1 MAKETP
7 HRKRHR
13 RKERAIAT
21 SLSEAIRIA
30 NNLLQRDAEAVRK
43 NKPAPL
49 TTLEAQ
55 AIVRLI
61 KDANLTLSS
70 LLEGGTGGRRGR
82 PA

>member
-1 MAKETP
+1 MAAALRGRRRGKEQ
-7 HRKRHR
+7 
-13 RKERAIAT
+13 AIAT

-30 NNLLQRDAEAVRK
+30 NNLLQRDAEAVRN

-49 TTLEAQ
+49 TNIEAE

-61 KDANLTLSS
+61 KDANLTLTS

-82 PA
+82 TP